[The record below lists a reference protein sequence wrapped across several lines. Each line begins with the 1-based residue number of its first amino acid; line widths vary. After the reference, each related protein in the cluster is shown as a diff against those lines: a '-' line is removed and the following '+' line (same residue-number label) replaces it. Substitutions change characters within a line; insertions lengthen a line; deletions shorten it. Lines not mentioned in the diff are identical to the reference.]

1 MYSLKLY
8 YEKDEKGKL
17 RYYFLHPQ
25 IPVQIYLKPVD
36 KTTEE
41 ILRMLV
47 LEGKYITEWEV
58 PEYMLEEEE
67 E

>member
-8 YEKDEKGKL
+8 YEKDKKGKFK
-17 RYYFLHPQ
+17 YYFLHPQ
-25 IPVQIYLKPVD
+25 IPVSIYLKPVD

-58 PEYMLEEEE
+58 PEHFYDEEEE
-67 E
+67 

>member
-8 YEKDEKGKL
+8 YEKDKKGKFK
-17 RYYFLHPQ
+17 YYFLHPQ
-25 IPVQIYLKPVD
+25 IPVSIYLKPVD

>member
-25 IPVQIYLKPVD
+25 IPVSIYLKPVD
-36 KTTEE
+36 ETTEE

-58 PEYMLEEEE
+58 PDYMLEEEDE
-67 E
+67 

>member
-8 YEKDEKGKL
+8 YEKDKKGRL
-17 RYYFLHPQ
+17 HYYFLHPQ
-25 IPVQIYLKPVD
+25 IPVSIYLKPVD

-58 PEYMLEEEE
+58 HEYMLEEEE